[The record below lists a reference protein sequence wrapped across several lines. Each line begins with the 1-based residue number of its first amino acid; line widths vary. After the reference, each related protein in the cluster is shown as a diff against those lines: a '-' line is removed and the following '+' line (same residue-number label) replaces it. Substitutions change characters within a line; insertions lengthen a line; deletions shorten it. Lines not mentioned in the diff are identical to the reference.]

1 MAQVYNLPGYCSMG
15 KTERQGKEESYMELQ
30 KTKFN
35 FAMKS
40 STVIELI
47 TIIMVIVFG
56 YIMLFYMRDLN
67 IVTDS
72 EARGHINNTTDQW
85 VVLVGIIFFAII
97 LGILFSVLFVL
108 KKKGK

>member
-1 MAQVYNLPGYCSMG
+1 
-15 KTERQGKEESYMELQ
+15 MELQ

-35 FAMKS
+35 MKS
-40 STVIELI
+40 STVIELV
-47 TIIMVIVFG
+47 TIIMVIIFG